1 MFKHRRY
8 CRGKLRC
15 KWNHLESPFF
25 AVFFVP
31 LNSGIKGLFIT
42 NSSSIQQRI
51 RFFTP
56 VIVDIFRR
64 TPIQHTLH
72 MLMLIIR
79 IKIKFGGSRDGYMLD
94 RFLSTFILH
103 VKKRLSEKHFLMLC
117 LNYFFSEQQSQLVN
131 LNDYLILCSN

>member
-1 MFKHRRY
+1 MFKHLRY
-8 CRGKLRC
+8 CCGKLQC

-25 AVFFVP
+25 AVFFVL

-64 TPIQHTLH
+64 TPIQHTLY

-79 IKIKFGGSRDGYMLD
+79 IKIKIKFGGSRDGYMLD
-94 RFLSTFILH
+94 RFLSAFILH
-103 VKKRLSEKHFLMLC
+103 VK
-117 LNYFFSEQQSQLVN
+117 
-131 LNDYLILCSN
+131 

>member
-25 AVFFVP
+25 AVFFFVP

-64 TPIQHTLH
+64 IPIQHTLH

-94 RFLSTFILH
+94 RFLSTFILL
-103 VKKRLSEKHFLMLC
+103 VK
-117 LNYFFSEQQSQLVN
+117 
-131 LNDYLILCSN
+131 

>member
-1 MFKHRRY
+1 MENY
-8 CRGKLRC
+8 NVSGTTLRV
-15 KWNHLESPFF
+15 HSLL
-25 AVFFVP
+25 VFFVP

-103 VKKRLSEKHFLMLC
+103 VK
-117 LNYFFSEQQSQLVN
+117 
-131 LNDYLILCSN
+131 